1 MEKILIVGSST
12 IDKMKIAER
21 LTEYDDSLKIAYTF
35 TSDLN
40 YQQMKK
46 DNNNMHIYYNDNEN
60 INLDYKNNSLL
71 YIYSSETSS
80 YGVTIDEFYNSDI
93 VVLDT
98 LNFNTISD
106 KILNNNDILIV
117 WIDTKFDK
125 KNSINFKETKFLM
138 DRIYKYPYMYF
149 MCTDPADSICDP
161 IIQYLSADSLLVKK
175 EILEENS

>member
-1 MEKILIVGSST
+1 M
-12 IDKMKIAER
+12 
-21 LTEYDDSLKIAYTF
+21 
-35 TSDLN
+35 
-40 YQQMKK
+40 
-46 DNNNMHIYYNDNEN
+46 
-60 INLDYKNNSLL
+60 
-71 YIYSSETSS
+71 
-80 YGVTIDEFYNSDI
+80 
-93 VVLDT
+93 
-98 LNFNTISD
+98 NFNTISD

>member
-46 DNNNMHIYYNDNEN
+46 DNNNMHIYYNDKEN
-60 INLDYKNNSLL
+60 INIDDKNNSLL
-71 YIYSSETSS
+71 YIHSFETSS
-80 YGVTIDEFYNSDI
+80 YGDTIDEFYNSDI

-98 LNFNTISD
+98 FNFNTISD
-106 KILNNNDILIV
+106 KILNNNDI
-117 WIDTKFDK
+117 
-125 KNSINFKETKFLM
+125 
-138 DRIYKYPYMYF
+138 
-149 MCTDPADSICDP
+149 
-161 IIQYLSADSLLVKK
+161 
-175 EILEENS
+175 

>member
-46 DNNNMHIYYNDNEN
+46 DNNNIHIYYNDNEN

-71 YIYSSETSS
+71 YIHSSETSS

-149 MCTDPADSICDP
+149 MCTDPVDSICDP
-161 IIQYLSADSLLVKK
+161 IIQYLSADSLLVKR

>member
-1 MEKILIVGSST
+1 M
-12 IDKMKIAER
+12 
-21 LTEYDDSLKIAYTF
+21 
-35 TSDLN
+35 
-40 YQQMKK
+40 
-46 DNNNMHIYYNDNEN
+46 
-60 INLDYKNNSLL
+60 L
-71 YIYSSETSS
+71 YIHSSETSS

-149 MCTDPADSICDP
+149 MCTDPVDSICDP
-161 IIQYLSADSLLVKK
+161 IIQYLSADSLLVKR